1 MENSSKKSFKINR
14 RNKYQ
19 MKLNSF
25 FSIDF
30 NYLNDKK
37 NKNFTDSV

>member
-37 NKNFTDSV
+37 NK